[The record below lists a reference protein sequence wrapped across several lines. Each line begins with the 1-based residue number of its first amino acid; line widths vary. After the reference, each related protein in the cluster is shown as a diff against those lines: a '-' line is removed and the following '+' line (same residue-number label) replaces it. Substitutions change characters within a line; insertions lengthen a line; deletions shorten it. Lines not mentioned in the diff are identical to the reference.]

1 MSDNTQNP
9 AENAEMNDK
18 QEQNAEPQINLNAD
32 DNAAGTS
39 GLSEPLEDEDTVN
52 KLLDELSELKD
63 KYLRL
68 TAEFDNYKKRTAKE
82 MYELRQTAGKD
93 IIIGMLEVAD
103 NCDRAEQQA
112 QTSNEVLPQGVQLTF
127 QQLRTFLTQK
137 GVVAIESK
145 RLDFD
150 VELHEAIT
158 EIPAPTPELVG
169 KVVDEVQKGYTMNDK
184 LIRFAKVV
192 VGKAA
197 E

>member
-93 IIIGMLEVAD
+93 IIIGMLEVVD

-137 GVVAIESK
+137 GVVAVESK
-145 RLDFD
+145 GLDFD

-158 EIPAPTPELVG
+158 EIPAPLPELVG